1 MREAPEAKNRE
12 GLVARGGLM
21 RKKMSCVLSAILV
34 VAGTL
39 PLCAD
44 QDTLAR
50 PLRPGVKVFVH
61 PMTDGF
67 DSYFKSALTKKRVPV
82 VVVDTRDAA
91 DLEIKGTSETQK
103 AGAAKKIFM
112 GSWHSD
118 EQASISVTSVQSGE
132 VVFGY
137 SVNEKNSA
145 HGKRS
150 TAEACAKHLKEAIE
164 KKR

>member
-1 MREAPEAKNRE
+1 MDRQLRLATVVVVALVLAAPMLASQTRE
-12 GLVARGGLM
+12 G
-21 RKKMSCVLSAILV
+21 S
-34 VAGTL
+34 
-39 PLCAD
+39 
-44 QDTLAR
+44 
-50 PLRPGVKVFVH
+50 PLRPGATVFIH
-61 PMTDGF
+61 SMPDGF
-67 DSYFKSALTKKRVPV
+67 DSYFKTALKAKKVPV
-82 VVVDTRDAA
+82 VVVETRDSA
-91 DLEIKGTSETQK
+91 DLEIRGTSETQK

-137 SVNEKNSA
+137 SVNKKNSA

-164 KKR
+164 KKK